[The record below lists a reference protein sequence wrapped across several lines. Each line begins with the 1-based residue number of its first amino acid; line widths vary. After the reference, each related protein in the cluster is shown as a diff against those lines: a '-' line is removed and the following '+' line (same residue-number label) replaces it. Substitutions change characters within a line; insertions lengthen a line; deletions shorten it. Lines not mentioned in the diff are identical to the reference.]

1 MSRASLI
8 TLGALAALLAGCG
21 SIGGPK
27 TEVKVY
33 SPATAVTVDAA
44 WPKVDWSL
52 SVGVQ
57 AANAMLDSPRIAVRP
72 TANEMQTYKGAR
84 WADNAPDLLQT
95 ALVEAFEDSGRIP
108 SVMRIGGGSTRG
120 DYGLWIEV
128 RQFETVYDGATPDA
142 VIEVQARLVK
152 LRGGGLVATK
162 RFRHA
167 VPGRTPQVDDIV
179 SAFGEAMSALGTDV
193 VGWTLAEGARAEAAA
208 TEAKPIR

>member
-8 TLGALAALLAGCG
+8 TLGALATLLAGCG
-21 SIGGPK
+21 SIGGPR
-27 TEVKVY
+27 TEVTVY
-33 SPATAVTVDAA
+33 SPATAVTVDPS
-44 WPKVDWSL
+44 WPEVDWSL

-72 TANEMQTYKGAR
+72 TANELQTYKGAR

-108 SVMRIGGGSTRG
+108 SVMRVGGGSSRG
-120 DYGLWIEV
+120 DYGLFVEV
-128 RQFETVYDGATPDA
+128 RQLETVYEDGTPAA

-152 LRGGGLVATK
+152 LRGGGLVASQ

-167 VPGRTPQVDDIV
+167 VPGRTPEVDDMV
-179 SAFGEAMSALGTDV
+179 AAFGDAMSALGTDLV
-193 VGWTLAEGARAEAAA
+193 TWTL
-208 TEAKPIR
+208 TKAK

>member
-1 MSRASLI
+1 MSRASLFTAGVI
-8 TLGALAALLAGCG
+8 ATLLAGCG

-27 TEVKVY
+27 TEVRVY
-33 SPATAVTVDAA
+33 SPATAVTVDSA

-52 SVGVQ
+52 SLGVH

-95 ALVEAFEDSGRIP
+95 ALVEAFEDSGRIG
-108 SVMRIGGGSTRG
+108 SVMRTGGGSSRG

-128 RQFETVYDGATPDA
+128 RQFETVYEGGAPEA

-152 LRGGGLVATK
+152 LRGGGIVASK
-162 RFRHA
+162 RFRHGVA
-167 VPGRTPQVDDIV
+167 GRTPAVDDIV
-179 SAFGEAMSALGTDV
+179 AAFGGAMSALTTDV
-193 VGWTLAEGARAEAAA
+193 VGWTLTEGARAEAAA
-208 TEAKPIR
+208 PKTP

>member
-8 TLGALAALLAGCG
+8 TIGALAALLAGCG

-33 SPATAVTVDAA
+33 SPATAVTVDPS
-44 WPKVDWSL
+44 WPQADWSL

-72 TANEMQTYKGAR
+72 SANVVQTYKGAR

-95 ALVEAFEDSGRIP
+95 AVVEAFEDSGRMP
-108 SVMRIGGGSTRG
+108 SVMRFGGGTLRG
-120 DYGLWIEV
+120 DYGLWLEV
-128 RQFETVYDGATPDA
+128 RQFESVYEGSAPQA

-167 VPGRTPQVDDIV
+167 VPGRTPEVDDMV
-179 SAFGEAMSALGTDV
+179 AAFGEAMSALGTDV
-193 VGWTLAEGARAEAAA
+193 VGWTLTEGTRAEAAA
-208 TEAKPIR
+208 PKTP

>member
-8 TLGALAALLAGCG
+8 TIGALAALLAGCG
-21 SIGGPK
+21 SIGGPR
-27 TEVKVY
+27 TEVTVY
-33 SPATAVTVDAA
+33 SPATAVTVDPS

-72 TANEMQTYKGAR
+72 TANELQTYKGAR

-95 ALVEAFEDSGRIP
+95 ALVEAFEDSGRVP
-108 SVMRIGGGSTRG
+108 SVMRVGGGSSRG
-120 DYGLWIEV
+120 DYGLFVEV
-128 RQFETVYDGATPDA
+128 RQFETVYEDGTPAA

-152 LRGGGLVATK
+152 LRGGGLVASQ

-167 VPGRTPQVDDIV
+167 VPGRTPEVDDMV
-179 SAFGEAMSALGTDV
+179 AAFGDAMSALGTDLV
-193 VGWTLAEGARAEAAA
+193 TWTL
-208 TEAKPIR
+208 TKAK

>member
-8 TLGALAALLAGCG
+8 TIGALAALLAGCG
-21 SIGGPK
+21 SIGGPR
-27 TEVKVY
+27 TEVTVY
-33 SPATAVTVDAA
+33 SPATAVTVDPS

-72 TANEMQTYKGAR
+72 TANELQTYKGAR

-108 SVMRIGGGSTRG
+108 SVMRVGGGSSRG
-120 DYGLWIEV
+120 DYGLFVEV
-128 RQFETVYDGATPDA
+128 RQFETVYEDGTPAA

-152 LRGGGLVATK
+152 LRGGGLVASQ

-167 VPGRTPQVDDIV
+167 VPGRTPEVDDMV
-179 SAFGEAMSALGTDV
+179 AAFGDAMSALGTDLV
-193 VGWTLAEGARAEAAA
+193 TWTL
-208 TEAKPIR
+208 TKAK

>member
-1 MSRASLI
+1 MSRASLF
-8 TLGALAALLAGCG
+8 TASALALLLAGCG

-33 SPATAVTVDAA
+33 SPATAVTVDPA
-44 WPKVDWSL
+44 WPTVDWSL
-52 SVGVQ
+52 TVGVQ

-72 TANEMQTYKGAR
+72 TANQMQTYRGAR

-95 ALVEAFEDSGRIP
+95 ALVEAFEDSGRFP
-108 SVMRIGGGSTRG
+108 SVMRFGGASARG

-128 RQFETVYDGATPDA
+128 RQFETVYEDGKPEA

-152 LRGGGLVATK
+152 LRGGGIVASK

-167 VPGRTPQVDDIV
+167 VAGRTAEVDDIV
-179 SAFGEAMSALGTDV
+179 TAFGEAMSGLGTGLV
-193 VGWTLAEGARAEAAA
+193 AWTLAEGRRSAAA
-208 TEAKPIR
+208 APAAPGD

>member
-1 MSRASLI
+1 MSRASLF
-8 TLGALAALLAGCG
+8 TAGVLAVLLAGCG

-27 TEVKVY
+27 TEVTIY
-33 SPATAVTVDAA
+33 SPTTAVTVDDA
-44 WPKVDWSL
+44 WPKVDWSV

-57 AANAMLDSPRIAVRP
+57 SANAMLDSPRIAVRP

-108 SVMRIGGGSTRG
+108 SVMRVGGGSTRG
-120 DYGLWIEV
+120 DFGLWVEV
-128 RQFETVYDGATPDA
+128 RQFETVYAGGEPEV

-152 LRGGGLVATK
+152 LRGGGLVASK

-167 VPGRTPQVDDIV
+167 VPSQTPAVDDIV
-179 SAFGEAMSALGTDV
+179 TAFGSAMSALGTDI
-193 VGWTLAEGARAEAAA
+193 VGWTLTEGSRAP
-208 TEAKPIR
+208 TQ

>member
-8 TLGALAALLAGCG
+8 TIGALAALLAGCG
-21 SIGGPK
+21 SIGGPR
-27 TEVKVY
+27 TEVTVY
-33 SPATAVTVDAA
+33 SPATAVTVDPS

-72 TANEMQTYKGAR
+72 TANELQTYKGAR
-84 WADNAPDLLQT
+84 WADNAPELLQT
-95 ALVEAFEDSGRIP
+95 ALVEAFEDSGRVP
-108 SVMRIGGGSTRG
+108 SVMRVGGGSSRG
-120 DYGLWIEV
+120 DYGLFVEV
-128 RQFETVYDGATPDA
+128 RQFETVYEDGTPAA

-152 LRGGGLVATK
+152 LRGGGLVASQ

-179 SAFGEAMSALGTDV
+179 TAFGEAMSALGTDV
-193 VGWTLAEGARAEAAA
+193 VTWTL
-208 TEAKPIR
+208 TKAK

>member
-21 SIGGPK
+21 SIGGPR
-27 TEVKVY
+27 TEVTVY
-33 SPATAVTVDAA
+33 SPATAVTVDPS

-72 TANEMQTYKGAR
+72 TANELQTYKGAR
-84 WADNAPDLLQT
+84 WADNAPELLQT
-95 ALVEAFEDSGRIP
+95 ALVEAFEDSGRVP
-108 SVMRIGGGSTRG
+108 SVMRVGGGSSRG
-120 DYGLWIEV
+120 DYGLFVEV
-128 RQFETVYDGATPDA
+128 RQFETVYEDGTPAA

-152 LRGGGLVATK
+152 LRGGGLVASQ

-179 SAFGEAMSALGTDV
+179 TAFGEAMSALGTDV
-193 VGWTLAEGARAEAAA
+193 VTWTL
-208 TEAKPIR
+208 TTAK